1 MQEHS
6 LPSFTSLPAPIME
19 SPANPYSTP
28 AANLYGAS
36 TGVSSEIVAAST
48 IAQLTGTKPWVR
60 FISVILWLLSG
71 LVLLAATAMAAIS
84 VFNPPKTSAIP
95 FGNGEFMILAV
106 VYGLLSFIYI
116 FPAVKLWKYANRIG
130 SLGAT
135 RSTTDLDSAL
145 NEQRS
150 FWKYA
155 GIMTIIIICSYIALF
170 IGMLYFGFSTAL
182 KSGAF
187 PVK

>member
-1 MQEHS
+1 
-6 LPSFTSLPAPIME
+6 ME

-36 TGVSSEIVAAST
+36 TGVSSDIVAAST

-60 FISVILWLLSG
+60 FLSVIFWLLSG
-71 LVLLAATAMAAIS
+71 LVLLAAAAMAAIS
-84 VFNPPKTSAIP
+84 VFNPPKTSASP
-95 FGNGEFMILAV
+95 FGGKEFMILAV
-106 VYGLLSFIYI
+106 VYVLLSFVYI

-130 SLGAT
+130 SLVAT

-145 NEQRS
+145 NEQRGL
-150 FWKYA
+150 WKYA
-155 GIMTIIIICSYIALF
+155 GIVAIIIICCYIIF
-170 IGMLYFGFSTAL
+170 IIGMLYFGFSTAL

>member
-1 MQEHS
+1 
-6 LPSFTSLPAPIME
+6 ME

-60 FISVILWLLSG
+60 FMSVLMWIG
-71 LVLLAATAMAAIS
+71 VFFMLLAAAGMGVVAAIGKGKLAGNS
-84 VFNPPKTSAIP
+84 P
-95 FGNGEFMILAV
+95 FGDMQFMALAV
-106 VYGLLSFIYI
+106 VYAVFAILYI
-116 FPAVKLWKYANRIG
+116 IPAAKLWKYASRIG
-130 SLGAT
+130 TLAST
-135 RSTTDLDSAL
+135 RTVADLDAAL
-145 NEQRS
+145 NAQRG
-150 FWKYA
+150 FWKFV
-155 GIMTIIIICSYIALF
+155 GVMMIILLSLYLVAIIGVVAV
-170 IGMLYFGFSTAL
+170 GTTAAL